1 VAPSECIS
9 ALRGWEGFE
18 VCEWRQERRGIQ
30 IWCVLRLRRDRTAA
44 AYCSGCWRAA
54 PAIHDVEWRTV
65 RDLPLFEHAVELE
78 ASLKCTGVCRCRE
91 RGSGGGS
98 GVHNKAA
105 RLEYVEVE
113 QEKAR
118 EQSVLPSAPQRVLV
132 ADDNSDLAESVAML
146 LRFEG
151 HEVRIAHDGLSALEL
166 AEEFKPDAALL
177 DIGLPGL
184 NGYELARKLRSHS
197 SGQKLLLIAVTGYGR
212 FEDRARSK
220 NAGFDCHLVKP
231 VDPHAL
237 SALLKKRHTD

>member
-1 VAPSECIS
+1 
-9 ALRGWEGFE
+9 
-18 VCEWRQERRGIQ
+18 
-30 IWCVLRLRRDRTAA
+30 VLRLRRDRTAA

-166 AEEFKPDAALL
+166 AEEFKPDAAQAPYVNNLELQFDARLFDLHELIQHVLERFRPAERGSAPGRQFLRAVLSPMFSHLL
-177 DIGLPGL
+177 DRLELVLAAKPLPL
-184 NGYELARKLRSHS
+184 
-197 SGQKLLLIAVTGYGR
+197 
-212 FEDRARSK
+212 
-220 NAGFDCHLVKP
+220 
-231 VDPHAL
+231 
-237 SALLKKRHTD
+237 HTPPR